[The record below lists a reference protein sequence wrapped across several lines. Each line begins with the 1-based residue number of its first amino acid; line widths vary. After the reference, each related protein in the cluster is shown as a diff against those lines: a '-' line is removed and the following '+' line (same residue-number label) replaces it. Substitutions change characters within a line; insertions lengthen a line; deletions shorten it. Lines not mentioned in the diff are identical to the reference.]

1 MSQSVKKLEAARPFH
16 EIIARYIDSSAKT
29 QREICTEMGYTKP
42 NLITMFKQG
51 ATKVPIE
58 KVPLLAK
65 AVGADAV
72 FFLRA
77 AMRDY
82 MPQVLETIEL
92 YLAFPVTEN
101 EKAIVKTLREWTN
114 NLDPK
119 MFKDDQ
125 KEALKIFAESL
136 IK

>member
-1 MSQSVKKLEAARPFH
+1 MTQSVKKSETRPFY

-29 QREICTEMGYTKP
+29 QREICAEMGYTKP

-82 MPQVLETIEL
+82 MPQVLETIEQ

-101 EKAIVKTLREWTN
+101 EKQIIQTLREWTD

-119 MFKDDQ
+119 MFKEEQ
-125 KEALKIFAESL
+125 KESLKKFAETL

>member
-1 MSQSVKKLEAARPFH
+1 MTQSVKKSETRPFY
-16 EIIARYIDSSAKT
+16 EIIARYIDSSTKT
-29 QREICTEMGYTKP
+29 QREICAEMGYTKP

-65 AVGADAV
+65 AVGADTV

-82 MPQVLETIEL
+82 MPQVLETIEQ
-92 YLAFPVTEN
+92 YLAFPITEN
-101 EKAIVKTLREWTN
+101 EKQIIRTLREWTD

-119 MFKDDQ
+119 MFKEEQ
-125 KEALKIFAESL
+125 KEALKKFAETL